1 MGMLK
6 EILSFDFG
14 DMDKVIDR
22 IEQFR
27 SRIRKY
33 EEQSGEKVPE
43 NVRQAAFQAGVQD
56 HVVRDHLALHAGRLM
71 TFDKMVEEVEAVART
86 RGHSVQPMDIG
97 RLQADGAK
105 GGKGRKSDG
114 KGSKGK
120 KGGGKGDGKNHT
132 KGDDANKDRKC
143 FYCDKVGHVKSECR
157 QKMRDDES
165 RRTAGSQQAGLSAGE
180 AAAFA
185 ALQPPPGIGGSPT
198 NVRMLLVPSYSEEEF
213 ELPSRLFMLSDT
225 APHRKHQR
233 VCVDSGA
240 ARSAC
245 PQDYAAN
252 RLMVPSSNKLA
263 FQTASGE
270 ILESYGSKTVP
281 YDLGDFGQL

>member
-1 MGMLK
+1 MA
-6 EILSFDFG
+6 
-14 DMDKVIDR
+14 
-22 IEQFR
+22 
-27 SRIRKY
+27 
-33 EEQSGEKVPE
+33 P
-43 NVRQAAFQAGVQD
+43 
-56 HVVRDHLALHAGRLM
+56 
-71 TFDKMVEEVEAVART
+71 
-86 RGHSVQPMDIG
+86 
-97 RLQADGAK
+97 

-114 KGSKGK
+114 KGSKGSKGK
-120 KGGGKGDGKNHT
+120 KGGGKGDGKNPT
-132 KGDDANKDRKC
+132 KGDDGNKDRKC
-143 FYCDKVGHVKSECR
+143 FYRDKVGHVKSECR

-198 NVRMLLVPSYSEEEF
+198 NMRMLLVPSYSEEEF

-245 PQDYAAN
+245 PQDYAMD
-252 RLMVPSSNKLA
+252 RPMVPSSNKLA

-281 YDLGDFGQL
+281 YDLGDFGQLCINCEVTDVDGPVAAVASMNDAGLTVVFTPEGSWVSIEAPGPQSESTWCASRGPSGQMSLGAPTAT